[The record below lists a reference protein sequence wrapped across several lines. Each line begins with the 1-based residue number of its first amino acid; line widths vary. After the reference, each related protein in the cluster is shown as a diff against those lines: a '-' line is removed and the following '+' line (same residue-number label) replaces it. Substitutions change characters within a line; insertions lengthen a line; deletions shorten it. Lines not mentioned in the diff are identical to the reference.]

1 MKKTLLFLLL
11 LAPTAA
17 FAQADNFELTPTA
30 GYHFRGDVS
39 VDRNS
44 VLNDNLDVKAGGSY
58 GLTADIPL
66 NQWLSV
72 ELLARRQQTE
82 LITDHGVFRNDEHFA
97 DLDIDYYHVG
107 ILFQIPSS
115 RVVPYFVASLGLAH
129 LDLDLPDTSKED
141 RGSASLG
148 GGVKIYFNDHV
159 GLRFEG
165 RGYYIDLD
173 NDNNDDSRDDRR
185 RRDRWDDR
193 NSITQTEASLGL
205 ILAF

>member
-1 MKKTLLFLLL
+1 WASLC
-11 LAPTAA
+11 AGVSTAHPFEDHRLPPGTA
-17 FAQADNFELTPTA
+17 VLGCRIAEADIA
-30 GYHFRGDVS
+30 SDG
-39 VDRNS
+39 
-44 VLNDNLDVKAGGSY
+44 AWGGASEAAY
-58 GLTADIPL
+58 ADIPL

-173 NDNNDDSRDDRR
+173 NDNNDDNRDDRR